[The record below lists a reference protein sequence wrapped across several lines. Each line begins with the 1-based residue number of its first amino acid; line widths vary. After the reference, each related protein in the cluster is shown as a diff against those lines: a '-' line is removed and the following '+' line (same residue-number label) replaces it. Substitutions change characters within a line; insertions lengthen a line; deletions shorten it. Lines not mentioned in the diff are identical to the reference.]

1 MFLPEE
7 VSRMTVG
14 VRRQDVRWIS
24 DEKTTE
30 MTRPRKLIQKT
41 DHCLDDAMALFR
53 RSPPLRA
60 MTDLQ
65 SLAGANSYGKNI
77 IERDLKCPALL

>member
-1 MFLPEE
+1 
-7 VSRMTVG
+7 MTVG

-41 DHCLDDAMALFR
+41 DHLLDDAMALFR
-53 RSPPLRA
+53 RY
-60 MTDLQ
+60 
-65 SLAGANSYGKNI
+65 YG
-77 IERDLKCPALL
+77 C